1 MLFSQSTTSCINQ
14 DKVVFVKTLENRC
27 ENSQHVLIIILDN
40 LSVDQVVLFSLR
52 AMLSSLF
59 KVQQLH

>member
-1 MLFSQSTTSCINQ
+1 MLFSQSTTSFINQ

-40 LSVDQVVLFSLR
+40 LSVNQVVLFSLR
-52 AMLSSLF
+52 AKLSSPF
-59 KVQQLH
+59 KVQHLH